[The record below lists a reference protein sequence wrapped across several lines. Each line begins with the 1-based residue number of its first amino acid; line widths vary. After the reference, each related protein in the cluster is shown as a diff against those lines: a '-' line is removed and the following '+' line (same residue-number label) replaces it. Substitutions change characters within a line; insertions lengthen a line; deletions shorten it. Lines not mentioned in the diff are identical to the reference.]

1 MGWCFGREGAALL
14 VSYTLQLWRL
24 PVHRG
29 SPPLPP
35 DPAAGNCKG
44 CYERYRSFKTPYA
57 DRFDFAHDEIHVC
70 PEREEGFRL
79 SGTVPES

>member
-1 MGWCFGREGAALL
+1 MNGIA
-14 VSYTLQLWRL
+14 VSR
-24 PVHRG
+24 HHI
-29 SPPLPP
+29 
-35 DPAAGNCKG
+35 
-44 CYERYRSFKTPYA
+44 A